1 MKFVITRWLLR
12 LIWEGAQLLNLKNV
26 SVKYGSFTAIHDVNI
41 EVNEG
46 EIVVLLGSNGAGKST
61 AFRTISGLSKPAAG
75 EVIFQGKKLNKRS
88 ADQIVQLGIGQC
100 PEGRMLFPAMSVEEN
115 LRMGAYIHRRHK
127 ASIKQALEHVYELFP
142 ILKEKRNDAAGSLS
156 GGQQQMLA
164 IGRTLMSKPKLM
176 LLDEPSVGLA
186 PLIVEQMFE
195 VIQKINKE
203 GTTILLAEQNANAA
217 LKIADKGYVFE
228 NGSIVLQGT
237 SQELFANDEVRKAY
251 IGA

>member
-1 MKFVITRWLLR
+1 V
-12 LIWEGAQLLNLKNV
+12 GQLLSLKNI
-26 SVKYGSFTAIHDVNI
+26 SVKYGSFAAIHEINI
-41 EVNEG
+41 EVKEG
-46 EIVVLLGSNGAGKST
+46 EVVVLLGSNGAGKST
-61 AFRTISGLSKPAAG
+61 TFRTISGLNKPAEG
-75 EVIFQGKKLNKRS
+75 EILFEGKSLNKVS
-88 ADQIVQLGIGQC
+88 PDKIVQLGIGQC
-100 PEGRMLFPAMSVEEN
+100 PEGRKLFPAMSVQEN
-115 LRMGAYIHRRHK
+115 LRMGAFVHRRK
-127 ASIKQALEHVYELFP
+127 KDEIKKSLQHVYELFP
-142 ILKEKRNDAAGSLS
+142 ILHDKKDGAAGSLS

-164 IGRTLMSKPKLM
+164 IGRALMSKPKLM

-195 VIQKINKE
+195 VIQQINHE

-228 NGSIVLQGT
+228 NGSIVLEGT